1 MSKIN
6 FRSRVK
12 IMTLISFIGSIFL
25 IGLIIGIVTKH
36 LDMFIVGSIG
46 YIVFKILGN
55 IIWRCSKCKA
65 KLPKGKY
72 TNTINKCLYC
82 NYELI

>member
-55 IIWRCSKCKA
+55 IIWICPKCKA

>member
-1 MSKIN
+1 MSQIN
-6 FRSRVK
+6 FKSRVK
-12 IMTLISFIGSIFL
+12 VMALISFIESIFL

-36 LDMFIVGSIG
+36 LDMFIVGSIA

-55 IIWRCSKCKA
+55 IIWRCPKCKA

-72 TNTINKCLYC
+72 TNTINKCSYC

>member
-12 IMTLISFIGSIFL
+12 IITLISFIGSIFL

-55 IIWRCSKCKA
+55 IIWRCPKCKA
-65 KLPKGKY
+65 KLSKGKY

>member
-1 MSKIN
+1 MA
-6 FRSRVK
+6 
-12 IMTLISFIGSIFL
+12 LISFIGSVFL

-36 LDMFIVGSIG
+36 LNMFIVGSIG

-55 IIWRCSKCKA
+55 IIWRCPKCKA

-72 TNTINKCLYC
+72 TNTINECLYC

>member
-1 MSKIN
+1 MSEIN
-6 FRSRVK
+6 FKLRVK
-12 IMTLISFIGSIFL
+12 VMALISFIGSVFL

-36 LDMFIVGSIG
+36 LDMFIVGFIG

-55 IIWRCSKCKA
+55 IIWRCPKCKA

-72 TNTINKCLYC
+72 TNTINECLYC

>member
-1 MSKIN
+1 MSQIN
-6 FRSRVK
+6 FKSRVK
-12 IMTLISFIGSIFL
+12 VMALISFIESIFL

-36 LDMFIVGSIG
+36 LDMLIVGSIA
-46 YIVFKILGN
+46 YIVFKILEN
-55 IIWRCSKCKA
+55 IIRRCPKCKA

-72 TNTINKCLYC
+72 TNTINKCSYC